1 MSRIIETGPEVS
13 NSDSRMGL
21 SDLVDKYQ
29 PVIFSQS
36 FSVPQ
41 FWSVKFNIPMLF
53 SQLVLACHFQ

>member
-1 MSRIIETGPEVS
+1 MSRIIETRPEVS
-13 NSDSRMGL
+13 NYDSRMGL

-41 FWSVKFNIPMLF
+41 FFGQSNSIHQCYSVSWF
-53 SQLVLACHFQ
+53 

>member
-1 MSRIIETGPEVS
+1 MSRMIETRPEVS

-41 FWSVKFNIPMLF
+41 FFGQSNSIHQCYSVSWF
-53 SQLVLACHFQ
+53 